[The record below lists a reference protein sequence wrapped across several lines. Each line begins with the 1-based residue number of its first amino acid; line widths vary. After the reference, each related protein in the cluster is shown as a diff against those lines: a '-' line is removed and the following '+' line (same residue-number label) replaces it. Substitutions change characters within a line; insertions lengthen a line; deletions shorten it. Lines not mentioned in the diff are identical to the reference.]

1 MTTAIAE
8 KEFITIPKTQYNILK
23 NIYELNKK
31 QLDLTRIYDV
41 EENLKTGNYKS
52 VKIDDFINSI

>member
-41 EENLKTGNYKS
+41 EENLKT
-52 VKIDDFINSI
+52 